1 MLLTHISNVRLK
13 MADETKRENRLQVL
27 LSEDER
33 ARLNA
38 VANEQGMKPSVYAR
52 AEIIKAVK
60 RDE

>member
-1 MLLTHISNVRLK
+1 MEERT
-13 MADETKRENRLQVL
+13 NRLQVL

-33 ARLNA
+33 KRLDK
-38 VANEQGMKPSVYAR
+38 VANEHGMKPSVYAR

>member
-1 MLLTHISNVRLK
+1 

>member
-1 MLLTHISNVRLK
+1 MHMQHIEVI
-13 MADETKRENRLQVL
+13 MADETKRESRLQVL

-33 ARLNA
+33 ARLNR

-60 RDE
+60 RHD